1 MKGKKW
7 NCGRNA
13 EGKKVEFKGKKMEN
27 IERKM
32 VELKGEILGEKSEMW
47 QKKPGAF

>member
-1 MKGKKW
+1 
-7 NCGRNA
+7 
-13 EGKKVEFKGKKMEN
+13 MEN

-47 QKKPGAF
+47 QKNLVRFEVTAEKNGEKMVKNGEKK